1 MPDQKKKTP
10 VAGRGGQGKKPP
22 EELAMPV
29 AAPVSPPIGNIGQ
42 EVGCT
47 PVCIEKIEPNAGLLR
62 VEATGTI
69 KIDPATKVKVEPTG
83 PIKVEPTGPVKVAL
97 QRSTVTQTDDQSL
110 WVAIRDKTNVM
121 GFSWYERFIDR
132 VLCRQKGVPL
142 HLKER
147 RDKSQLAYGVE
158 AYQLLKAAT
167 ETFLI
172 FKCGV
177 LRTPVQFLPTVNR
190 FNEIRTQEEARLG
203 RSLTLADVRA
213 QLTQYIGAGNLPY
226 IDRVLSSLDE
236 PVTDAR
242 DAEDMETENPPE
254 PGPQPQPPGGSPMP
268 SPLAQI
274 IPTLD
279 KSDVPS
285 PFCDTLLDAGP
296 FYPLMLELIWSYWHE
311 EGMLVQ
317 AINAISLRFQNKRLP
332 GESNPLANL
341 ELSPLRP
348 LSNLLWGYIQDE
360 PFRLTVARR
369 AYEYSHEY
377 GLTLVGKAVPG
388 MRPADH
394 RSKFLEAFH
403 SLLHQV
409 AVFYK
414 EDADTTVIANG
425 FPLLNSLKEVH
436 MLLAEGAHNQFGDLP
451 WTARVEMLIQ
461 QWLLSRRE
469 LQDFLRGRPMVP
481 YKEPWMGQV
490 DTLRRMFGWGDTPVT
505 HFRDL
510 GAFGEQLLLSIRYGD
525 WINVDDE
532 DAAKNWARYWKP
544 EIQGYVHAYRAA
556 TGIDLTT
563 ADMNKQI
570 NTMLP
575 SVLLQRRIG
584 QKGAR

>member
-1 MPDQKKKTP
+1 MADQKKKSGPGGT
-10 VAGRGGQGKKPP
+10 GDSGGQEPP
-22 EELAMPV
+22 EELADIKTANASDTNQNFMGGGRV
-29 AAPVSPPIGNIGQ
+29 TVEGTVNIN
-42 EVGCT
+42 
-47 PVCIEKIEPNAGLLR
+47 P
-62 VEATGTI
+62 
-69 KIDPATKVKVEPTG
+69 PATPIPVVSAGSVKVS
-83 PIKVEPTGPVKVAL
+83 L
-97 QRSTVTQTDDQSL
+97 QRSTANPTDDQSL
-110 WVAIRDKTNVM
+110 WVAIRDRTNVI
-121 GFSWYERFIDR
+121 GFQWYENFIDR
-132 VLCRQKGVPL
+132 VLCDGEAADAP
-142 HLKER
+142 HLLER
-147 RDKSQLAYGVE
+147 RNKSQLSYGVD
-158 AYQLLKAAT
+158 AYQLLKTAT

-172 FKCGV
+172 LKCGV
-177 LRTPVQFLPTVNR
+177 LRKAEDLLPTPKR
-190 FNEIRTQEEARLG
+190 FDNIKTQEEARLG
-203 RSLTLADVRA
+203 RSGLKLGDLQDDLRR
-213 QLTQYIGAGNLPY
+213 YIGTGNLPY
-226 IDRVLSSLDE
+226 IDRVLDTLN
-236 PVTDAR
+236 
-242 DAEDMETENPPE
+242 DMPAGAP
-254 PGPQPQPPGGSPMP
+254 
-268 SPLAQI
+268 
-274 IPTLD
+274 D
-279 KSDVPS
+279 KESPS

-332 GESNPLANL
+332 GSNNPLSNL
-341 ELSPLRP
+341 EISPLHP

-369 AYEYSHEY
+369 AYEYSHQY
-377 GLTLVGKAVPG
+377 GLGLVGRAVPG
-388 MRPADH
+388 MQPADH

-469 LQDFLRGRPMVP
+469 LRDFLRGRPMVP

-490 DTLRRMFGWGDTPVT
+490 DTLRKMLGWGDTPVT

-510 GAFGEQLLLSIRYGD
+510 GTFGEQLLLSIRYGD
-525 WINVDDE
+525 WINVDLE

-556 TGIDLTT
+556 TGVDLTT
-563 ADMNKQI
+563 SDVNQQI
-570 NTMLP
+570 NAVP
-575 SVLLQRRIG
+575 PGILLQRRLAR
-584 QKGAR
+584 QGAR

>member
-1 MPDQKKKTP
+1 MADKKKTGAGGESESSSLAEP
-10 VAGRGGQGKKPP
+10 VVAPSATPKDAMDDCSTVCVDGTVNVTGRVGIDGPVTLNPP
-22 EELAMPV
+22 
-29 AAPVSPPIGNIGQ
+29 AAPIPVVS
-42 EVGCT
+42 
-47 PVCIEKIEPNAGLLR
+47 AGS
-62 VEATGTI
+62 
-69 KIDPATKVKVEPTG
+69 VKVS
-83 PIKVEPTGPVKVAL
+83 L
-97 QRSTVTQTDDQSL
+97 QRSTANTTDDQSL
-110 WVAIRDKTNVM
+110 WVAIRDRTSVM
-121 GFSWYERFIDR
+121 GFSWYENFIDR
-132 VLCRQKGVPL
+132 VLCREQDVPQ

-147 RDKSQLAYGVE
+147 RDRSQLAYGVD

-167 ETFLI
+167 ETFLL

-177 LRTPVQFLPTVNR
+177 IRTPEQFLPTEKR
-190 FNEIRTQEEARLG
+190 FNRIKNQEESRLG
-203 RSLTLADVRA
+203 RSLSLADVRTE
-213 QLTQYIGAGNLPY
+213 LTRYIGSGNLPY
-226 IDRVLSSLDE
+226 IDRVLDSLDE
-236 PVTDAR
+236 PIADDDELGT
-242 DAEDMETENPPE
+242 ETV
-254 PGPQPQPPGGSPMP
+254 SPM
-268 SPLAQI
+268 SQI
-274 IPTLD
+274 IPALD
-279 KSDVPS
+279 RESS
-285 PFCDTLLDAGP
+285 PFCNTVLDAGP
-296 FYPLMLELIWSYWHE
+296 FYPLMLELIWSYWNE

-317 AINAISLRFQNKRLP
+317 AMNAISLRFQNKRLP
-332 GESNPLANL
+332 GDNNPLSNL

-369 AYEYSHEY
+369 AYEYSHQY

-388 MRPADH
+388 MQPADH

-414 EDADTTVIANG
+414 EDSDTTVIANG

-469 LQDFLRGRPMVP
+469 LRDFLRGRPMVP

-490 DTLRRMFGWGDTPVT
+490 DSLRRMLGWGDTPVT

-510 GAFGEQLLLSIRYGD
+510 ASFGEQILLSIRYGD

-556 TGIDLTT
+556 TGMDLT
-563 ADMNKQI
+563 AEDPGRQI
-570 NTMLP
+570 NSASP
-575 SVLLQRRIG
+575 SMLLQRRI
-584 QKGAR
+584 ARQGVR

>member
-1 MPDQKKKTP
+1 MAYPKKRTPAGGGREGKEPPDELAVPKPAAAESDTEIQRFNFPDQTVAVQGP
-10 VAGRGGQGKKPP
+10 FPGGGEGDSLPSPPVRVAGPDEAEWPP
-22 EELAMPV
+22 V
-29 AAPVSPPIGNIGQ
+29 
-42 EVGCT
+42 
-47 PVCIEKIEPNAGLLR
+47 R
-62 VEATGTI
+62 
-69 KIDPATKVKVEPTG
+69 VEPTG
-83 PIKVEPTGPVKVAL
+83 VARVSL
-97 QRSTVTQTDDQSL
+97 QRSMANPTGDQAL
-110 WVAIRDKTNVM
+110 WLAIREKTNVM

-132 VLCRQKGVPL
+132 VLSREKRVPP
-142 HLKER
+142 HLQER
-147 RDKSQLAYGVE
+147 RDKSQLAYGVD

-167 ETFLI
+167 EAFLI

-177 LRTPVQFLPTVNR
+177 LRTPDQFLPAEKR
-190 FNEIRTQEEARLG
+190 FPKVRTQEEARLG
-203 RSLTLADVRA
+203 RSLTLDEVRA
-213 QLTQYIGAGNLPY
+213 ELSTYIGAGNLPY
-226 IDRVLSSLDE
+226 IDRLLSSVTD
-236 PVTDAR
+236 PVTDDE
-242 DAEDMETENPPE
+242 DAETENQLLPL
-254 PGPQPQPPGGSPMP
+254 GGQA

-274 IPTLD
+274 IPALD
-279 KSDVPS
+279 RPDVPS
-285 PFCDTLLDAGP
+285 PFDDTLLGAGP
-296 FYPLMLELIWSYWHE
+296 FYPLMLELLWSYWHE

-360 PFRLTVARR
+360 PFRLTVSRR
-369 AYEYSHEY
+369 AYEYSHQY
-377 GLTLVGKAVPG
+377 GLSLVGRAVPG

-414 EDADTTVIANG
+414 EDSDTTVIANG

-469 LQDFLRGRPMVP
+469 LRDFLGGRPMVP

-510 GAFGEQLLLSIRYGD
+510 GTFGEQILLSIRYAD

-544 EIQGYVHAYRAA
+544 EIQGYVHAYRAV

-570 NTMLP
+570 NSTPP

-584 QKGAR
+584 QRGAR